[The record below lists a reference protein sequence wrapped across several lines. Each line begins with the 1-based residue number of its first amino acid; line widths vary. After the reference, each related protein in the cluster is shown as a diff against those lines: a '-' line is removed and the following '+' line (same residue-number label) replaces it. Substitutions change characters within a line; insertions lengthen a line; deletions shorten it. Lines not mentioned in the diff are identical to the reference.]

1 MGTNIGHNIS
11 KNVSGKY
18 RQKFLDHGQQS
29 AAGALETTSK
39 RITQKTSDA
48 TGDLIG
54 YKISDRITKVWKT
67 SPQYHLETNIK
78 EHNKEIPKERIYLQK
93 KDKKLLIN

>member
-29 AAGALETTSK
+29 VAGALETTSK

-48 TGDLIG
+48 TGDMIG
-54 YKISDRITKVWKT
+54 YKISDRTTKVWKT
-67 SPQYHLETNIK
+67 SPQCHLETNIK

>member
-29 AAGALETTSK
+29 VAGALETTSK

-54 YKISDRITKVWKT
+54 
-67 SPQYHLETNIK
+67 
-78 EHNKEIPKERIYLQK
+78 
-93 KDKKLLIN
+93 